1 MDMKTPKY
9 ISVSVG
15 SDMWIIK
22 AHMVAAV
29 FKSKYFPLML
39 IWMLPFRSVPRE
51 VNDYK
56 LSGWLDRLKN
66 DNKT

>member
-15 SDMWIIK
+15 WDMWIIK

-29 FKSKYFPLML
+29 FKSKYFTL
-39 IWMLPFRSVPRE
+39 MLPFRLVPRE